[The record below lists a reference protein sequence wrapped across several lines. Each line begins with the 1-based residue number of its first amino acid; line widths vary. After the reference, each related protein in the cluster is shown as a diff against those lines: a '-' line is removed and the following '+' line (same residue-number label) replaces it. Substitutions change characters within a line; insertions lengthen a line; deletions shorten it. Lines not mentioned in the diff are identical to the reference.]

1 MSVLRCWSSK
11 LVRLRPSISK
21 SVYGAAIVSV
31 LGTSVAVYSS
41 AFSERKH
48 PLEGLWEIEIKDGDV
63 FDTHSLIMMFSDQSK
78 AYWGYSDF
86 RKLKDSAPLSQW
98 ISVKE
103 FDPSAKSLRITRS
116 FKDEEKNVS
125 WTNFKTDRDGRLYFS
140 DQSSG
145 EQSTIPTF
153 RLVRRN

>member
-1 MSVLRCWSSK
+1 MPGWGNYKPRKKSQAELDLERRRELGMKFPSDTAELVAIAARARRNVKVLPYSPPDDIKAAGSATANHSS
-11 LVRLRPSISK
+11 
-21 SVYGAAIVSV
+21 
-31 LGTSVAVYSS
+31 
-41 AFSERKH
+41 
-48 PLEGLWEIEIKDGDV
+48 PL
-63 FDTHSLIMMFSDQSK
+63 
-78 AYWGYSDF
+78 
-86 RKLKDSAPLSQW
+86 LSQW

-153 RLVRRN
+153 RLVRPN